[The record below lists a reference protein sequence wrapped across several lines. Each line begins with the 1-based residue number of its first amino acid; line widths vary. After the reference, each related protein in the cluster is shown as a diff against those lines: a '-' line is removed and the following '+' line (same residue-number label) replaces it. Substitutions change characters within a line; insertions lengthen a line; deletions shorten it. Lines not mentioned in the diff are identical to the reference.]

1 MNCPNCGREVKE
13 TDKFCVICGTQV
25 RSGNANADNGAP
37 TMDSMSELAGKV
49 VNTATKSLT
58 GTSKSGINF
67 MVRRYFFGLGEFLMI
82 ALVLWGLFTLSKLR
96 YGMEYSYSHGV
107 EINGFGIFCTVIQF
121 ASGILFFAAIGLSIY
136 IQIIGGGKNAVDDA
150 TEKSIIKLKA
160 RARQKFNVDIDQIKE
175 IDPIIVSGAGA
186 PSSLVMGVT
195 TSAIRYVGLF
205 SRLYSKDPVPAYK
218 VGHDGIPRYLLLQT
232 TVYAFTD
239 TQLLVYSGNI
249 DISTGIIY
257 DETVSEIFYS
267 DINSITQQDV
277 LKKFV
282 IGLFKRKYYTQ
293 KYLQLDVCGCAKTA
307 SFDERFAQN
316 ADTSL
321 AGMESF
327 IREKKY

>member
-67 MVRRYFFGLGEFLMI
+67 MVRRYFFGCGEFFFI
-82 ALVLWGLFTLSKLR
+82 ALIIWWLFTAMQLVFGIN
-96 YGMEYSYSHGV
+96 YGRFR
-107 EINGFGIFCTVIQF
+107 INGFGIFCVFFQIAAF
-121 ASGILFFAAIGLSIY
+121 VLFIISVCLSVYIGL
-136 IQIIGGGKNAVDDA
+136 IGGGKRSVDKV
-150 TEKSIIKLKA
+150 TEKFILELTA
-160 RARQKFNVDIDQIKE
+160 RAREKFNVDIDQIKE
-175 IDPIIVSGAGA
+175 IDPIIVAGVGTPPTA
-186 PSSLVMGVT
+186 LTMGLPTGVK
-195 TSAIRYVGLF
+195 RYVGPF
-205 SRLYSKDPVPAYK
+205 ARIYSEDPVEGYK
-218 VGHDGIPRYLLLQT
+218 VDLDGIPRYLLLQT

-249 DISTGIIY
+249 DISTGVIY